1 MIKIITPTTC
11 HLAEVSRAIIRN
23 LLELGNRVQYL
34 NLLLL
39 LWDDFIMTL
48 HLQGLLPG
56 KVPDTWLK
64 EHWYFACT
72 ECQSLVADYHPDPPP
87 PLRLPL
93 FVYQWLL

>member
-1 MIKIITPTTC
+1 
-11 HLAEVSRAIIRN
+11 
-23 LLELGNRVQYL
+23 
-34 NLLLL
+34 
-39 LWDDFIMTL
+39 MTL

-87 PLRLPL
+87 PSVSAPVCVPVVTVGEVTEYVTVFDHR
-93 FVYQWLL
+93 W